1 MNISGEPT
9 FCKRKGRVSLFVC
22 VWGSLATDVG
32 VKKSLVTI
40 AFALRNVVTCKIV
53 VKLTVHLFADS

>member
-1 MNISGEPT
+1 M
-9 FCKRKGRVSLFVC
+9 FVC